1 MPLGQWLK
9 PPRAVLTLFFLLMT
23 SCAAAL
29 GWLGWQWL
37 EQDRAVE
44 RQRRRERLESA
55 ATGVASALQLA
66 ITTGQARVRIA
77 SGSVSVDPPGA
88 LAFLPLQP
96 SAPALSPVFA
106 EAETAEFSGRRTEAA
121 ALYRKLAGTGEPAV
135 RAEALVRLGRV
146 LRLDRRIPEALETYR
161 LLEQLGDTSVA
172 GMPARLIARGARC
185 SILAESGQ
193 RPALAAA
200 ARALWDDLTQG
211 RIPVNRQTLETYL
224 AEIRAWLPTAT
235 LPADWT
241 ERMVMAEALVRS
253 LPGRDPAS
261 GGLFLEIDGQPAS
274 VAWEPRDG
282 AWQATVAGPGY
293 WRKSW
298 AGLERRFQVRLRLA
312 TTGGRLL
319 HGPETLPPESFF
331 PAPSAFS
338 LPLQVAIIP
347 AFDTSGLESGRR
359 RIMLAGLIVLGL
371 LLTGGTLLIGRAI
384 NREIAVARLQTDFV
398 AAVSH
403 EFRTPLTSIRQ
414 LTELLARGRMRD
426 KAQVQRAYEHMMNES
441 DRLKRLV
448 DSILDFGRMRSGA
461 YQFRFES
468 TPAAEWARSVV
479 DEFHRACPAT
489 DLILSFHG
497 GDGGATIHADREAL
511 RGALWNLLDN
521 AVKYSPDS
529 KQVTVEVE
537 DVSSQIAIRVRD
549 RGMGISRAELPRL
562 FDRFYRS
569 ESARA
574 AGAKG
579 TGIGLALVKEIVE
592 AHGGAVRAESNAGH
606 GSTFTILL
614 PREKTA

>member
-1 MPLGQWLK
+1 
-9 PPRAVLTLFFLLMT
+9 MT
-23 SCAAAL
+23 ACAAAL

-37 EQDRAVE
+37 DQDRAVE
-44 RQRRRERLESA
+44 RQRRRERLENA
-55 ATGVASALQLA
+55 ATGIAGALQLA
-66 ITTGQARVRIA
+66 ITNGQARVRIA

-88 LAFLPLQP
+88 LAFLPLH
-96 SAPALSPVFA
+96 SSSPAASPVFT

-121 ALYRKLAGTGEPAV
+121 ALYRKLAGKGEPAC

-146 LRLDRRIPEALETYR
+146 LRLDRRLPEALETYR
-161 LLEQLGDTSVA
+161 QLEQCGDTAVA

-185 SILAESGQ
+185 SILAETGQ
-193 RPALAAA
+193 RPALATA
-200 ARALWDDLTQG
+200 ARSLWDDLTHG

-224 AEIRAWLPTAT
+224 AEIRAWLPTAP
-235 LPADWT
+235 LPADWP
-241 ERMVMAEALVRS
+241 ERMVMAEALARS
-253 LPGRDPAS
+253 LPDRERAS
-261 GGLFLEIDGQPAS
+261 GRLFLDIDGHPAS
-274 VAWEPRDG
+274 VSWEPRDG
-282 AWQATVAGPGY
+282 AWQAAIAGSSF
-293 WRKSW
+293 WRKTW
-298 AGLERRFQVRLRLA
+298 AALERHFQVRLRLA
-312 TTGGRLL
+312 TTGGQLL
-319 HGPETLPPESFF
+319 HGPDSLPAESSF
-331 PAPSAFS
+331 PAPSAIS

-347 AFDTSGLESGRR
+347 AFDTSAPESGRR

-371 LLTGGTLLIGRAI
+371 LLIGGTLIIGRAI

-426 KAQVQRAYEHMMNES
+426 EAQVHKAYEHMMNES

-468 TPAAEWARSVV
+468 TSAAEWARSVV
-479 DEFHRACPAT
+479 DEFHQACPAT
-489 DLILSFHG
+489 DLSLSFRD
-497 GDGGATIHADREAL
+497 GDSGACISADREAL

-537 DVSSQIAIRVRD
+537 ELSSQVAIRVSD
-549 RGMGISRAELPRL
+549 RGMGIPRDELLRL

-592 AHGGAVRAESNAGH
+592 AHGGAVRAESEVGR